1 MGKGQI
7 VAVLQLGGEFTTDAD
22 GNMSHSGGEAHAML
36 VKSDWT
42 FSAFKQEISS
52 TLNNLKVDQFLFKY
66 FLPRNNRTLISIS
79 NDKDL
84 RRMVEFHAESETTYI
99 YVIKKVDNRPL
110 NIVADWG
117 TTVDATADVPTT
129 PDGSKRQKVCAA
141 WKDVITGVGQVFE
154 GPKDFR
160 DALHKYAIA
169 HKFHYRFIKNDA
181 SRVTAECTGED
192 CPWRI
197 HASKSTAKKDFMI
210 KKISESH
217 TCESETVKSHRLAS
231 QRWVASVIKEKL
243 RDSPN
248 YRPRDIANDL
258 QQEYGLCLNYS
269 QAWRGRTIAQ
279 RELYSSHEEACIQLP
294 LFCERIK
301 DTNPGSVATVVT
313 MEDSKFCFFVA
324 FSASLHGFEHG
335 CRPLLFLDVV
345 SPKPNKQWKL
355 LTASSFDGEGDVF
368 PVAFTVV
375 DAENHG
381 NWHWFLEQLKSS
393 LSTSRAITFISN
405 GEDGLWD
412 EVPLVFP
419 DSHHGYCIDF
429 LIEEFKMQLEDAWT
443 EEVRDSMV
451 DLLKKAIYSCTVDE
465 FNQYMEQIK
474 GESEKLAEWLLETKP
489 ERWSDAHFKG
499 SRYGQYS
506 CNISNT
512 IVDWMPLRY
521 ELSVVQLVDTIR
533 CKLMETMYTRRESS
547 NEWAGVVTPAAN
559 QKLQEELSKAQSLDV
574 VPTESDGEG
583 NLFKVCG
590 DSVNVVNMETYDCT
604 CRKWHVSGLPC
615 THAMAVF
622 ERTGQYAYDYCVKY
636 FTTECYRLTY
646 AMSINPIPDAVLP
659 PTALTDPSQSPATY
673 AFPLRTRRRV
683 GRPKEKP
690 ADPRITVKR
699 GVRCSRCKGY
709 GHNKATCKI
718 PISGEALPPA
728 DLALPVALPSADL
741 ALSVA
746 LPSPELAL
754 TEALPSPEL
763 ALTEALPSPEPAL
776 SDVHN

>member
-52 TLNNLKVDQFLFKY
+52 TLNNLKVDQFSFKY

-84 RRMVEFHAESETTYI
+84 HRMVEFHAESETTYI
-99 YVIKKVDNRPL
+99 YVIKKVDSRPL
-110 NIVADWG
+110 NVVADSG
-117 TTVDATADVPTT
+117 TPIDATADVPTT

-154 GPKDFR
+154 GPKDIR

-197 HASKSTAKKDFMI
+197 HASKSTAKKDFMV

-355 LTASSFDGEGDVF
+355 LTASSVDGEGDVF

-375 DAENHG
+375 DAENHE

-419 DSHHGYCIDF
+419 DSHHGYCVDF

-506 CNISNT
+506 CSISNT
-512 IVDWMPLRY
+512 IVDWMPSRY

-559 QKLQEELSKAQSLDV
+559 QKLQEELTKAQSLDV
-574 VPTESDGEG
+574 TPTESDGEG
-583 NLFKVCG
+583 NSFKVSG
-590 DSVNVVNMETYDCT
+590 DSVNVVNMDTYDCT

-615 THAMAVF
+615 MHAMAVF

-636 FTTECYRLTY
+636 FTTESYRLTY

-659 PTALTDPSQSPATY
+659 PTALTDPSQGPATY

-718 PISGEALPPA
+718 PISGEL
-728 DLALPVALPSADL
+728 ALPSADL
-741 ALSVA
+741 ALPEA
-746 LPSPELAL
+746 LPSPGL

-763 ALTEALPSPEPAL
+763 ALAEALPSAEIALTEALPSPEPAL

>member
-1 MGKGQI
+1 LS
-7 VAVLQLGGEFTTDAD
+7 VDAD
-22 GNMSHSGGEAHAML
+22 SG
-36 VKSDWT
+36 T
-42 FSAFKQEISS
+42 P
-52 TLNNLKVDQFLFKY
+52 VDE
-66 FLPRNNRTLISIS
+66 PAS
-79 NDKDL
+79 
-84 RRMVEFHAESETTYI
+84 
-99 YVIKKVDNRPL
+99 
-110 NIVADWG
+110 
-117 TTVDATADVPTT
+117 VPTT

-192 CPWRI
+192 CTWRI
-197 HASKSTAKKDFMI
+197 HASKCPAKNSFMI

-217 TCESETVKSHRLAS
+217 TCETETVKSHRLAS

-248 YRPRDIANDL
+248 YRPRDIAKDL

-324 FSASLHGFEHG
+324 FNASLHGFEHG
-335 CRPLLFLDVV
+335 CRPLLFLDAV
-345 SPKPNKQWKL
+345 SPKPNNKWKL
-355 LTASSFDGEGDVF
+355 LTATSVDGEGDVF
-368 PVAFTVV
+368 PVAFSVV
-375 DAENHG
+375 DAENRE
-381 NWHWFLEQLKSS
+381 NWHWFLEHLKSS
-393 LSTSRAITFISN
+393 LSASRAITFISN
-405 GEDGLWD
+405 GESGLWD

-419 DSHHGYCIDF
+419 DSHHGYCMDF
-429 LIEEFKMQLEDAWT
+429 LIEEFKMQLDDAWT
-443 EEVRDSMV
+443 EEVRDALV
-451 DLLKKAIYSCTVDE
+451 ELLKKAIYSCTVDE
-465 FNQYMEQIK
+465 FDQHMGQIK
-474 GESEKLAEWLLETKP
+474 VESEKLAEWLLEIKP

-512 IVDWMPLRY
+512 IVEWMPSRY

-533 CKLMETMYTRRESS
+533 CKLMEMMYTRRESS
-547 NEWAGVVTPAAN
+547 NEWAGVLTPAAN
-559 QKLQEELSKAQSLDV
+559 HKLQEELSKAHSLSV
-574 VPTESDGEG
+574 TPSESDGDG
-583 NLFKVCG
+583 NLFKVCD
-590 DSVNVVNMETYDCT
+590 DSVNVVNMDMCDCT

-615 THAMAVF
+615 MHAMAVF

-636 FTTECYRLTY
+636 FTTESYRLTY
-646 AMSINPIPDAVLP
+646 ALSINPIPDAVLP
-659 PTALTDPSQSPATY
+659 STAITDPSQSPATY
-673 AFPLRTRRRV
+673 AFPLRTRRQV

-718 PISGEALPPA
+718 PISGEALPSSE
-728 DLALPVALPSADL
+728 LALPEAIPPAELTLPEAVPSA
-741 ALSVA
+741 
-746 LPSPELAL
+746 ELAL
-754 TEALPSPEL
+754 CEAVPSAEL
-763 ALTEALPSPEPAL
+763 SLSEASPPAELSL
-776 SDVHN
+776 SDVHS

>member
-22 GNMSHSGGEAHAML
+22 GHMSYSGGEAHAML

-42 FSAFKQEISS
+42 FDAFKHEISS
-52 TLNNLKVDQFLFKY
+52 TLNNLKIDQFLFKY
-66 FLPRNNRTLISIS
+66 FLPKNSKTLISIS

-99 YVIKKVDNRPL
+99 YVMKKVDNRAKSV
-110 NIVADWG
+110 VADSG
-117 TTVDATADVPTT
+117 TPVETTAVVPTT
-129 PDGSKRQKVCAA
+129 EDGSKRQKVCAT
-141 WKDVITGVGQVFE
+141 WKNVITGVGQVFE

-169 HKFHYRFIKNDA
+169 HRFHYRFVKNDS

-197 HASKSTAKKDFMI
+197 HASKSPAKQDFMI

-269 QAWRGRTIAQ
+269 QAWRGRSIAQ
-279 RELYSSHEEACIQLP
+279 KQLYSSHDEACNQLP
-294 LFCERIK
+294 WFCERIK
-301 DTNPGSVATVVT
+301 ETNPGSVATVVT

-324 FSASLHGFEHG
+324 FHASLHGFEHG
-335 CRPLLFLDVV
+335 CRPLIFLDAV
-345 SPKPNKQWKL
+345 SAKPNKQWKL
-355 LTASSFDGEGDVF
+355 LAATSVDGEGDVF

-375 DAENHG
+375 DEESRE

-393 LSTSRAITFISN
+393 LSASRDITFISN
-405 GEDGLWD
+405 GENGLWD
-412 EVPLVFP
+412 EVRLVFP
-419 DSHHGYCIDF
+419 ESHHGYCVDF
-429 LIEEFKMQLEDAWT
+429 LIEEFKMQLEDAWI
-443 EEVRDSMV
+443 EEVRDAMV
-451 DLLKKAIYSCTVDE
+451 ELCKKAIYSCTADE
-465 FNQYMEQIK
+465 FNQHIEEIRS
-474 GESEKLAEWLLETKP
+474 ESDKLAEWLLEIKP
-489 ERWSDAHFKG
+489 ERWSDAFFKG
-499 SRYGQYS
+499 SRHGQYS
-506 CNISNT
+506 SNIYNT
-512 IVDWMPLRY
+512 IADWIPTRY

-533 CKLMETMYTRRESS
+533 CKLMELMYTRRESS
-547 NEWAGVVTPAAN
+547 NEWTEVLTPAAN
-559 QKLQEELSKAQSLDV
+559 QKLQEEVSKSHTLNV
-574 VPTESDGEG
+574 TPTESDGQG
-583 NLFKVCG
+583 SVFKVCD
-590 DSVNVVNMETYDCT
+590 DSVNVVNIDTCDCT

-615 THAMAVF
+615 MHAVAVF
-622 ERTGQYAYDYCVKY
+622 ERTGQYAYDYCLKY

-646 AMSINPIPDAVLP
+646 SISINPIPDVILP
-659 PTALTDPSQSPATY
+659 PVTLTNPSQSPATY
-673 AFPLRTRRRV
+673 PCPIRTRRRV

-690 ADPRITVKR
+690 ADPRITIKR
-699 GVRCSRCKGY
+699 AVRCSRCKGY

-718 PISGEALPPA
+718 PI
-728 DLALPVALPSADL
+728 
-741 ALSVA
+741 
-746 LPSPELAL
+746 
-754 TEALPSPEL
+754 TEALPL
-763 ALTEALPSPEPAL
+763 AEL
-776 SDVHN
+776 SDVQN